1 MNTLFFGFVTAII
14 VQRLLELRIAKRNE
28 KWALAHGAKEYS
40 PAHYPLIVALHICW
54 ILGIALEGFL
64 RGAQPGTFWPL
75 WLGIFLLAQIGRY
88 WAISSL
94 GGYWNTRI
102 LILPGGSR
110 VKHGPY
116 KYFRHPNYIVVMLEL
131 LSGPL
136 IFGATGTAVIASIL
150 NAALLLGVRI
160 PAEER
165 ALEQYSTSFQATSG
179 ARGNRTITRE
189 P

>member
-1 MNTLFFGFVTAII
+1 MNILFFGFVTFII

-28 KWALAHGAKEYS
+28 RWALAHGAREFS
-40 PAHYPLIVALHICW
+40 PEHYLWIVALHTGW
-54 ILGIALEGFL
+54 IVGMALEGFL
-64 RGAQPGTFWPL
+64 RGAQPGTLWPL
-75 WLGIFLLAQIGRY
+75 WLGMFLLAQVGRY

-110 VKHGPY
+110 VRNGPY
-116 KYFRHPNYIVVMLEL
+116 KYFNHPNYIIVALEL

-136 IFGATGTAVIASIL
+136 IFGATYTAVIASIL
-150 NAALLLGVRI
+150 NAALLIGVRI

-165 ALEQYSTSFQATSG
+165 ALECYQ
-179 ARGNRTITRE
+179 RTTDLRS
-189 P
+189 

>member
-1 MNTLFFGFVTAII
+1 MNLLFLGFVTLII

-28 KWALAHGAKEYS
+28 KWALAHGAKEFA
-40 PAHYPLIVALHICW
+40 PEHYPWIVALHAGW
-54 ILGIALEGFL
+54 ILGIALEGYF
-64 RGAQPGTFWPL
+64 RGAHPGRLWPL
-75 WLGIFLLAQIGRY
+75 WLGVFLLAQAGRY

-110 VKHGPY
+110 VRHGPY
-116 KYFRHPNYIVVMLEL
+116 RYFKHPNYIFVALEL
-131 LSGPL
+131 FSGPL
-136 IFGATGTAVIASIL
+136 IFGATCTSVIAGVL

-165 ALEQYSTSFQATSG
+165 ALEKYGTSLQISPEV
-179 ARGNRTITRE
+179 RGNRTITRE

>member
-1 MNTLFFGFVTAII
+1 MNSLLFGFVIAIV
-14 VQRLLELRIAKRNE
+14 VQRLLELRIAKRNGHLE
-28 KWALAHGAKEYS
+28 LSHGAKEYS
-40 PAHYPLIVALHICW
+40 PEHYPLIVALHVGW
-54 ILGIALEGFL
+54 IVGIALEGFI
-64 RGAQPGTFWPL
+64 RGPQLGTLWPL
-75 WLGIFLLAQIGRY
+75 WLSIFVLAQVGRY

-102 LILPGGSR
+102 LILPGGDR
-110 VKHGPY
+110 VRRGPY
-116 KYFRHPNYIVVMLEL
+116 KFFRHPNYIVVSLEL

-136 IFGATGTAVIASIL
+136 IFGATGTAMIASIL

-165 ALEQYSTSFQATSG
+165 ALEQYITSVQATSG